1 METEQESQEDEETEQ
16 AEGGEEDQIVT
27 PPDNLVAKEIAEGPQ
42 DIQQSKAVSS
52 VKEALKAVR
61 TGVHLQE
68 TRKPRMT
75 PAARQRET
83 LTNTMIN
90 YIQKANSNQEE
101 ETDDELDLT
110 FAGIARQMWLHLDAT
125 QRQRVLNKIQTLVG
139 SCIDNVLEGLPLMGA
154 PQQPLRQAPM
164 MSQNIMH
171 GCPQQE
177 MPTQSSAGGDVVGFY
192 HQGTQN
198 IEYNQN
204 GLSFHRM

>member
-1 METEQESQEDEETEQ
+1 M
-16 AEGGEEDQIVT
+16 T

-52 VKEALKAVR
+52 VKEALKAVQ

-83 LTNTMIN
+83 LKNTMIN
-90 YIQKANSNQEE
+90 YIQKANSNQED
-101 ETDDELDLT
+101 TDDELDLT
-110 FAGIARQMWLHLDAT
+110 FAGIAKQMRLHLDAT

-139 SCIDNVLEGLPLMGA
+139 NCIDNVLEGLPLMGA
-154 PQQPLRQAPM
+154 PQLSLHQPLM

-171 GCPQQE
+171 SPPQQE
-177 MPTQSSAGGDVVGFY
+177 MPTQSSAGGDAVGFY

-198 IEYNQN
+198 IEYNPN
-204 GLSFHRM
+204 GLSFHHI

>member
-1 METEQESQEDEETEQ
+1 M
-16 AEGGEEDQIVT
+16 T
-27 PPDNLVAKEIAEGPQ
+27 PPDNLVAEEIAEGPQ
-42 DIQQSKAVSS
+42 NIQQSKAVSS

-68 TRKPRMT
+68 TRKPHMT

-110 FAGIARQMWLHLDAT
+110 FAGIAKQMRLHLDAT

-171 GCPQQE
+171 GPPQQE
-177 MPTQSSAGGDVVGFY
+177 MPTQSSAGGDAVSFY
-192 HQGTQN
+192 HRGTQN
-198 IEYNQN
+198 IEYDPN
-204 GLSFHRM
+204 GLSFHCM